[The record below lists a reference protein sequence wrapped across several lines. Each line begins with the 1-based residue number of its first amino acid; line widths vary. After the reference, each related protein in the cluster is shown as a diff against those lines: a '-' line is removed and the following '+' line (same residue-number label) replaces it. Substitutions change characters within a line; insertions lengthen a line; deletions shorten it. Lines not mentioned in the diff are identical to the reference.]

1 MLIARQKYAEE
12 KERLKHKHCSAVL
25 RFANSPWNQDSAFP
39 CKQAFVS
46 GLIQKHIS
54 KPFTISKIHALS
66 PRQSCW
72 SLGKETEALGCL
84 RFNLKPL

>member
-12 KERLKHKHCSAVL
+12 RERLKHKHCSAVL
-25 RFANSPWNQDSAFP
+25 RFVNSPWNQDSAFP

-66 PRQSCW
+66 IAQTKLLEFRKGNRGSGL
-72 SLGKETEALGCL
+72 SEI
-84 RFNLKPL
+84 